1 MEWVRQWGASCRCMA
16 YDAPRQEYRSPSERG
31 AHNAQLDAL
40 LKTPFGPDGRIRR
53 RMRWPSTNTTAL
65 ITRHRASAPS
75 TLLYGVTACISSTAY
90 GAAARPRS
98 AVDAIRP
105 LLDGPSRRERWY
117 SIVVVLACTVL
128 VPGMKRLTHSSCPW
142 DLREFGGVAAYVP
155 HWHWFALD
163 GGPGHCFPSGHA
175 VAAFAFLGGYF
186 GWRRSRPGLARAW
199 LVGVCVVGALFGW
212 AQLARGAHYP
222 SHTLWSAW
230 LCWSLCVIINLLPRP
245 TGGNAAPVAPVPRAL
260 GAD

>member
-1 MEWVRQWGASCRCMA
+1 MKRAATRVPVRDGVVA
-16 YDAPRQEYRSPSERG
+16 G
-31 AHNAQLDAL
+31 VAL
-40 LKTPFGPDGRIRR
+40 LGL
-53 RMRWPSTNTTAL
+53 AL
-65 ITRHRASAPS
+65 WEWSGWDLGAAR
-75 TLLYGVTACISSTAY
+75 LYGGFGGFGWRESWLASDVAHQGGRWLAWVVLALM
-90 GAAARPRS
+90 AA
-98 AVDAIRP
+98 DAIRP
-105 LLDGPSRRERWY
+105 LLDGPSRRERLH
-117 SIVVVLACTVL
+117 SIGMVLACTLL

-175 VAAFAFLGGYF
+175 VAAFAFLGAYF
-186 GWRRSRPGLARAW
+186 GWRRSRPALARAW
-199 LVGVCVVGALFGW
+199 LIGVFVVGALFGW

-230 LCWSLCVIINLLPRP
+230 LCWSLCVIVDLLPST
-245 TGGNAAPVAPVPRAL
+245 TGGNTPPVAPVPRAL

>member
-1 MEWVRQWGASCRCMA
+1 MNRVATR
-16 YDAPRQEYRSPSERG
+16 APARDIALAG
-31 AHNAQLDAL
+31 VAL
-40 LKTPFGPDGRIRR
+40 LGL
-53 RMRWPSTNTTAL
+53 AL
-65 ITRHRASAPS
+65 WEASGWD
-75 TLLYGVTACISSTAY
+75 L
-90 GAAARPRS
+90 AAARLYGGDSGFAWRES
-98 AVDAIRP
+98 WLTSNLAHQGGRWLAWAVLALMAVDAIRP

-230 LCWSLCVIINLLPRP
+230 LCWSLCVVINLLPRP